1 MKQDRPF
8 KSSSFDLDTP
18 SYSLADLVKVTR
30 LPMGTVRMWL
40 ERKIL
45 QLGPS
50 DIDASGKGS
59 TRHFTLGTVYLAATM
74 AEITRL
80 GVSPSQA
87 AKWAHVIWRMGAD
100 RVVAP
105 QEDMVFVGSPTSD
118 RFRIARRRSL
128 SDEIIFD
135 DSSPTDEAPE
145 LSVVV
150 IDVAGVVR
158 KWRESLGLQGDPDT
172 GRSSRE

>member
-45 QLGPS
+45 QLGPN

-87 AKWAHVIWRMGAD
+87 AKWAHVIWRLGAD
-100 RVVAP
+100 RVVSP
-105 QEDMVFVGSPTSD
+105 QEDMVFVGSPISD
-118 RFRIARRRSL
+118 RFRIATRSGL
-128 SDEIIFD
+128 SEEVIFAD
-135 DSSPTDEAPE
+135 LPATDEAPE

-150 IDVAGVVR
+150 IDVSGVVR
-158 KWRESLGLQGDPDT
+158 KCREALGLPEQI
-172 GRSSRE
+172 GRSL

>member
-1 MKQDRPF
+1 MKHDRPF

-45 QLGPS
+45 QLGPN

-100 RVVAP
+100 RVVSP

-150 IDVAGVVR
+150 IDVAGGVR
-158 KWRESLGLQGDPDT
+158 TCREARGLPEQI
-172 GRSSRE
+172 GRAL

>member
-1 MKQDRPF
+1 MKHDRPF

-59 TRHFTLGTVYLAATM
+59 TRHFTLGTVYFAATM

-100 RVVAP
+100 SMVAP
-105 QEDMVFVGSPTSD
+105 QEDMVFVGSPTSEQ
-118 RFRIARRRSL
+118 FRIAKRSGL
-128 SDEIIFD
+128 SEEVIFAEL
-135 DSSPTDEAPE
+135 PATEAPE

-150 IDVAGVVR
+150 IDVSGVVR
-158 KWRESLGLQGDPDT
+158 KCREALGLPEQI
-172 GRSSRE
+172 GRSL